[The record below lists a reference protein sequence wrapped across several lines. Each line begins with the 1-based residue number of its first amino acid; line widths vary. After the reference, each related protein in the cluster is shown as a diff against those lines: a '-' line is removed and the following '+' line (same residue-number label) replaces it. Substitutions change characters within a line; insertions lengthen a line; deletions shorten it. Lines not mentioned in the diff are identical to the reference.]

1 MPSASRTSP
10 DGDLVARTPIDGST
24 TGRLQS
30 HDATGVLLEGGL
42 KDR

>member
-1 MPSASRTSP
+1 VTSSR
-10 DGDLVARTPIDGST
+10 AIDGST